1 MTKKNEANIVNMDQQ
16 SSNLGFSMGGVGGAN
31 NEGIKELF
39 HFNDM
44 VDLMQKTDIPSSAI
58 LPFMELCNIAY
69 AMESPLLKAMLENY
83 MRVRVSVDRKGR
95 GELERVSEHTA
106 KDNMGES
113 EGFGVRW

>member
-1 MTKKNEANIVNMDQQ
+1 MAKEKNVMNIDKT
-16 SSNLGFSMGGVGGAN
+16 GGVGFSVGGIGGST
-31 NEGIKELF
+31 NEGVKELF

-83 MRVRVSVDRKGR
+83 MRARVSTDRKGR
-95 GELERVSEHTA
+95 GELERIVENAKQPESSESDWGL
-106 KDNMGES
+106 K
-113 EGFGVRW
+113 W